1 MKLRQ
6 CRILDVHAEVAHF
19 RRQTTA
25 YLRKAERIMTEDE
38 RMSVVDLV
46 AADPECGDLIP
57 EGGGIRKVR
66 VGIGGRGKRG
76 GARVVYFYHS
86 RRLPVFLLTMFAK
99 NERADLTRIEVHQL
113 AKAVRAI
120 AKAYGA

>member
-1 MKLRQ
+1 MPKPP
-6 CRILDVHAEVAHF
+6 ISVVE
-19 RRQTTA
+19 TTA

-57 EGGGIRKVR
+57 EGGGIRKVG

-86 RRLPVFLLTMFAK
+86 RRMPVFLLTTFAK
-99 NERADLTRIEVHQL
+99 NERVDLTRIEVHQL
-113 AKAVRAI
+113 AKAVKSI
-120 AKAYGA
+120 AKGYGA